1 MFEST
6 PDEVAKFFAKEG
18 KKVLTFMGFS
28 GAGYE
33 DEEEVHSLARKILE
47 SHSPDQTIV
56 NIGATKEGIGK
67 VYELAKLMGFMTTGI
82 VSTQA
87 KKYDAVL
94 STHVDVVF
102 YIQDETW
109 GGFVE
114 GGELSP
120 TSQAM
125 VQSSDTIV
133 AFGGGEV
140 TRDELIA
147 AKRMGKSVQF
157 VAADMNHATAIEK
170 AKKKNLPAP
179 TDFRGAAHA
188 TFGQRSSVQ
197 RNHN

>member
-1 MFEST
+1 MTKVFNFT
-6 PDEVAKFFAKEG
+6 PDEVASFFAKED

-33 DEEEVHSLARKILE
+33 DEEKVLSLVLKILE

-56 NIGATKEGIGK
+56 NIGATIEGIGK
-67 VYELAKLMGFMTTGI
+67 VYELAKSMGFMTTGI

-87 KKYDAVL
+87 KKYDAAL
-94 STHVDVVF
+94 SANVDVVI

-109 GGFVE
+109 GGFQE
-114 GGELSP
+114 GAEVLSP

-147 AKRMGKSVQF
+147 AKRMGKLVRF
-157 VAADMNHATAIEK
+157 VAADMNHAMAIEK
-170 AKKKNLPAP
+170 AKKKSLPAP

-188 TFGQRSSVQ
+188 TFGQ
-197 RNHN
+197 